1 MRKIGQIF
9 RFLIPV
15 IALVALVVFM
25 TGAGRRRRA
34 KVEEMRAL
42 AQRAFEAWNTGNMD
56 LFDEVYAPDFV
67 RHSPGAPFGDEDLE
81 ALKQRALSLQKDWPG
96 FQLPMD
102 EHIIG
107 HELDRAVVRWTW
119 RWTNPD
125 TGKEVIMTGCTVSH
139 LGADGKIVEEWE
151 YNDWL
156 GLWQQLGFKL
166 VPPEE

>member
-9 RFLIPV
+9 KFLIPV

-34 KVEEMRAL
+34 KVEEMTAL
-42 AQRAFEAWNTGNMD
+42 AEREFEGWDTGNVD

-67 RHSPGAPFGDEDLE
+67 KHSPGAPYGDQDVE
-81 ALKQRALSLQKDWPG
+81 ALKQHVLSMHKAQPG
-96 FQLPMD
+96 CHLTMD
-102 EHIIG
+102 EQIIG
-107 HELDRAVVRWTW
+107 HEFDRAARRWTW

-125 TGKEVIMTGCTVSH
+125 TGKEVIMTGCTVAY
-139 LGADGKIVEEWE
+139 LGANGKVVEERD
-151 YNDWL
+151 YGDWL
-156 GLWQQLGFKL
+156 GLFQQLGFKL